1 MSTFKKALLQ
11 LHIFVFLAGL
21 TAPIG
26 NYIQL
31 NGLML
36 VLYRMGLTT
45 IAAVLLYIFTKHKS
59 KIDNRIKVKLMGVG
73 VLIALHWVC
82 FYSSIKLANVS
93 IALVCFSS
101 VGLFTVLLEPLFTKT
116 KLVLNELLI
125 GLLSLVGILCIF
137 QFDINYREGI
147 IVGLIS
153 SFLAALFTILNKK
166 LTNNIAPQ
174 TIQTFEMLGGFL
186 FLALIVLLFNS
197 YEKTSI
203 ILPSKSDWVWLII
216 LALIC
221 TVWANY
227 LMLSSLKHISAFT
240 LNVTLNLEPVYG
252 IILAFLLFKEQKYL
266 GVSFYVGISLITV
279 SVLFQMLRVISE
291 QKSTKLIK
299 K

>member
-1 MSTFKKALLQ
+1 VSTFKKALLQ

-36 VLYRMGLTT
+36 VLYRMGITT
-45 IAAVLLYIFTKHKS
+45 MAAVLLYILTKNKTKTDYRV
-59 KIDNRIKVKLMGVG
+59 KIRLMGVG

-101 VGLFTVLLEPLFTKT
+101 VGLFTVILEPLFTKT

-125 GLLSLVGILCIF
+125 GLLSLIGILCIF
-137 QFDINYREGI
+137 QFDVHYREGI

-153 SFLAALFTILNKK
+153 SFLAALFTIFNKK

-186 FLALIVLLFNS
+186 FLAVIVILSNAS
-197 YEKTSI
+197 QYTSFV
-203 ILPSKSDWVWLII
+203 LPSKSDWVWLII
-216 LALIC
+216 LALLC

-252 IILAFLLFKEQKYL
+252 IILAFILFKEQKYL
-266 GVSFYVGISLITV
+266 GISFYVGISLITV
-279 SVLFQMLRVISE
+279 SVLFQMLRVVRQ
-291 QKSTKLIK
+291 QKSTNS
-299 K
+299 